1 MLYRYLF
8 FGQERMFLKLKSAVT
23 SMESAVKSQD
33 AARMEAERER
43 LLADAKDVL
52 ADWLDSKQG
61 SSVTDNEI
69 FSDLPRYWE
78 QEFHKVKHNFLQKF
92 IHFTDFSSEF
102 RFSIRQCCGP
112 DPDQSG
118 SEFFLPIRARILFN
132 QCFALKVTESHL
144 AMNICFKVL
153 KCLFNYFG

>member
-23 SMESAVKSQD
+23 SIESAVKSQD

-78 QEFHKVKHNFLQKF
+78 QEFHKVKHNFLQQF
-92 IHFTDFSSEF
+92 IHFSSERFVKVF
-102 RFSIRQCCGP
+102 RSAVLRTRSRSKRIRI
-112 DPDQSG
+112 
-118 SEFFLPIRARILFN
+118 FLPIRTRVRPMF
-132 QCFALKVTESHL
+132 CTESHGKSVGYEHL
-144 AMNICFKVL
+144 FQCFQMSI
-153 KCLFNYFG
+153 